1 MIKLLKWIFS
11 LESISKRYLYEIL
24 LLCYLIITTLI
35 VVIASN
41 CFELSKTI
49 NRILGIII
57 LLQWILLFIP
67 CMFRIL
73 SIIDYNKDIK
83 IKNGKLKFNFSPILY
98 SLQDVIYW
106 LEYASIPDTIY
117 VKRKDNNGNVI
128 IEVSY
133 EVEKRNG
140 PFVNKKIFID
150 NEEIQSF
157 MGIQD
162 ILTKKCLIIENYL
175 YVVATTEMNNPKLFS
190 KIISEIKVK

>member
-1 MIKLLKWIFS
+1 MKLLKWIFS
-11 LESISKRYLYEIL
+11 LKSISKRYVNEIL

-49 NRILGIII
+49 NRIFGIII

-67 CMFRIL
+67 CMSRIL

-83 IKNGKLKFNFSPILY
+83 IKNGELKLNFSPILY
-98 SLQDVIYW
+98 SLQDILYW

-117 VKRKDNNGNVI
+117 VKRKGNTGNLI

-140 PFVNKKIFID
+140 PFVNKKVFID

-157 MGIQD
+157 TEIQD
-162 ILTKKCLIIENYL
+162 ILTKKCLIKENSL

-190 KIISEIKVK
+190 KIISEIKIK

>member
-1 MIKLLKWIFS
+1 MKLLKWIFS
-11 LESISKRYLYEIL
+11 LKSISKRYVNEIL

-49 NRILGIII
+49 DRILGIII

-67 CMFRIL
+67 CMSRIL

-83 IKNGKLKFNFSPILY
+83 IKNGELKLNFSPILY
-98 SLQDVIYW
+98 SLQDIQYW

-117 VKRKDNNGNVI
+117 VKRKCNTGNLI

-140 PFVNKKIFID
+140 PFVNKRFFLD
-150 NEEIQSF
+150 NNELNDEIE
-157 MGIQD
+157 
-162 ILTKKCLIIENYL
+162 C
-175 YVVATTEMNNPKLFS
+175 
-190 KIISEIKVK
+190 IKVFQKLGIIFEDYILVYETFDHNRPDIIFEIINELKSRK

>member
-1 MIKLLKWIFS
+1 MKILKWIFS
-11 LESISKRYLYEIL
+11 LKSISKRYVNEIL

-35 VVIASN
+35 VAIVSN

-49 NRILGIII
+49 DRILGIII

-67 CMFRIL
+67 CMSRIL

-83 IKNGKLKFNFSPILY
+83 IKNGELKFNFSPILY
-98 SLQDVIYW
+98 SLQDILYW
-106 LEYASIPDTIY
+106 LKYASIPDTIY
-117 VKRKDNNGNVI
+117 VKRKGNTGNLI

-140 PFVNKKIFID
+140 PFVNRKVFID

-157 MGIQD
+157 TKIQN
-162 ILTKKCLIIENYL
+162 ILTKKCLIKENSL
-175 YVVATTEMNNPKLFS
+175 YIL
-190 KIISEIKVK
+190 EIKSSSFSVKKQSR

>member
-1 MIKLLKWIFS
+1 MKLLKWIFS

-35 VVIASN
+35 VIIASN
-41 CFELSKTI
+41 YFELSKTTD
-49 NRILGIII
+49 RILGIII

-67 CMFRIL
+67 CISRIL
-73 SIIDYNKDIK
+73 SIVDYNKDMK
-83 IKNGKLKFNFSPILY
+83 IKNGKLKFDFSPILY

-162 ILTKKCLIIENYL
+162 ILTKKCLIIENSL

-190 KIISEIKVK
+190 KIISEIKTK

>member
-1 MIKLLKWIFS
+1 MKLLKWIFS
-11 LESISKRYLYEIL
+11 MKSISKRYFNEIL

-49 NRILGIII
+49 DRILGIII

-67 CMFRIL
+67 CMSRIF
-73 SIIDYNKDIK
+73 SIIDYNMDKK
-83 IKNGKLKFNFSPILY
+83 IKNGKQKFNFSPVLY
-98 SLQDVIYW
+98 SLQDILYW

-117 VKRKDNNGNVI
+117 VKRKDNIGNLI

-140 PFVNKKIFID
+140 PFVNKKVFID

-157 MGIQD
+157 TEIQD
-162 ILTKKCLIIENYL
+162 ILTKECLIKENSL
-175 YVVATTEMNNPKLFS
+175 YVVATTDLNDPKLFI
-190 KIISEIKVK
+190 KIISEIKIK